1 MSAPQVDLI
10 LAVSALILG
19 LIFPRLGSK
28 TFEYI
33 EARFA
38 VVARRPLIACATV
51 TVLALS
57 LRLALLPILPIPEP
71 AIHDEFSYLLAADT
85 FSKGRLT
92 NPTHPM
98 WVHFETFHVN
108 QHPTYMSMYP
118 PAQGLILA
126 AGKLATGKPWFG
138 VWLITGLLCG
148 AITWAL
154 QGWLPPGWAFF
165 GGLLFMVRI
174 GLFSYWMNSY
184 YGASIA
190 AFGGA
195 LVTGALPR
203 LLRAPSSSTAA
214 VLGVGALI
222 LANSRPFEGF
232 LLCLTAVVILLVPMY
247 KNRGWRRDLFRH
259 GFIPLVVLAGI
270 GGASMAYYNW
280 RVYGNALTLSY
291 VSNRATYAV
300 APVFVWETPGP
311 IPEYRHPVMRDFYVG
326 YELSTFL
333 SATGQYGLPAH
344 WVVEALR
351 FWDFFLYPLLS
362 LALLLGLYWLITD
375 AQMRPVWTL
384 FLVCAAGVGTI
395 AFFMAHYMA
404 PAVAAFYILLVQSM
418 RLASSRLWPS
428 RSCGLAMVRN
438 LAAAAAMM
446 AVIAP
451 AYVSPSFH
459 FGANWHFV
467 FPPIPG
473 RAGILRQ
480 LDRQPGRDL
489 VIVRYRPGHPVMNEW
504 VYNEAD
510 IDAAEIVWA
519 REMDAA
525 NNRELITYFKG
536 RKIWLL
542 EADQNPPRLSAYA
555 DPP

>member
-1 MSAPQVDLI
+1 MSALQIDLI
-10 LAVSALILG
+10 LAISALTLG
-19 LIFPRLGSK
+19 LIFPRLGSR

-33 EARFA
+33 EARLA
-38 VVARRPLIACATV
+38 VLAGRPLIACATV
-51 TVLALS
+51 TLLALS
-57 LRLALLPILPIPEP
+57 LRLALLPVLPIPEP
-71 AIHDEFSYLLAADT
+71 SIHDEFSYLLAADT

-118 PAQGLILA
+118 PAQGLVLA

-154 QGWLPPGWAFF
+154 QGWLPPGWALF
-165 GGLLFMVRI
+165 GGLLFTVRI

-190 AFGGA
+190 ALGGA

-203 LLRAPSSSTAA
+203 LLQAPSSSIAA
-214 VLGVGALI
+214 VLGVGSLV
-222 LANSRPFEGF
+222 LANSRPFGGF
-232 LLCLTAVVILLVPMY
+232 LLCLTAVVILLVMMY
-247 KNRGWRRDLFRH
+247 KNSDWRSEFFRH
-259 GFIPLVVLAGI
+259 AVAPLVMLAGT
-270 GGASMAYYNW
+270 GAAAMAYYNW
-280 RVYGNALTLSY
+280 RVYGNALTLPY

-300 APVFVWETPGP
+300 APVFVWQTPRP

-326 YELSTFL
+326 YELSAFHE
-333 SATGQYGLPAH
+333 ATGRYGLPAH
-344 WVVEALR
+344 WVVETLG
-351 FWDFFLYPLLS
+351 FWDFYLYPLLS
-362 LALLLGLYWLITD
+362 LALLLGLYWLVTD
-375 AQMRPVWTL
+375 AEMRPAWTL
-384 FLVCAAGVGTI
+384 FLVSAAGVGTI
-395 AFFMAHYMA
+395 AFFMAHYVA
-404 PAVAAFYILLVQSM
+404 QAVTAFYILVVQSM
-418 RLASSRLWPS
+418 RLARARLWPS
-428 RSCGLAMVRN
+428 RSCGLAVVRN
-438 LAAAAAMM
+438 LAVAAAVMT
-446 AVIAP
+446 VIAP
-451 AYVSPSFH
+451 AYVSSSFH

-473 RAGILRQ
+473 RKGVIQQ

-489 VIVRYRPGHPVMNEW
+489 VIVRYRPGHPVMSEW

-510 IDAAEIVWA
+510 IDAAGIVWA
-519 REMDAA
+519 RDMDAT
-525 NNRELITYFKG
+525 NNRELIDYFKG

-542 EADQNPPRLSAYA
+542 EADENPPRLSAYA